1 MENNLVILNESR
13 DLIWSRNLSGS
24 VVRTDTWNGYQFGNM
39 ALVFQLNDNADS
51 FLMKTFP
58 NSNSSLTMVPCG
70 VYDIHTWVPGIT
82 VKYPVDYRASRT
94 FKNSTLVSPNKLFEL
109 GFFQSQNKWYLGKR
123 WKQDT
128 DKTILWVANR
138 NVPLLESYGVLKFM
152 ENNLVIL
159 NESRDLIWSRNLSGS
174 VVRSPMLAELL
185 DNGTWS

>member
-1 MENNLVILNESR
+1 MS
-13 DLIWSRNLSGS
+13 STLS
-24 VVRTDTWNGYQFGNM
+24 
-39 ALVFQLNDNADS
+39 
-51 FLMKTFP
+51 
-58 NSNSSLTMVPCG
+58 
-70 VYDIHTWVPGIT
+70 IT
-82 VKYPVDYRASRT
+82 EPLELS
-94 FKNSTLVSPNKLFEL
+94 KNSTLVSPNKLFEL
-109 GFFQSQNKWYLGKR
+109 GFFQSQTKWYLGKR

-185 DNGTWS
+185 DNGNLVLKYMKIRPDTCGRALIIPRILYYRE